1 VLIKFFIQ
9 INCLAK
15 LKKSIHEM
23 IFDKIKLVKF
33 VFLTWQNNV
42 FKELQAN
49 LVKG

>member
-1 VLIKFFIQ
+1 
-9 INCLAK
+9 
-15 LKKSIHEM
+15 M

-49 LVKG
+49 LVKGGYLCMLKNYAKIRTEISRRS